1 MPAPY
6 RVVVT
11 GMGVVGPLGT
21 DVAAFTEGLKSCRS
35 AIRKLGPREDGS
47 PPPIPTLADI
57 PDFDPLQ
64 HFDRRRVEQM
74 DRFSHLAVV
83 AAREAIAQSGLDFSA
98 PNPDDK
104 DGFNPTVGTDTAAIV
119 GTGAG
124 GLVGLDDNYKKFYR
138 GEAKR
143 VHPLM
148 VPRTM
153 PSAAASQV
161 CMEQGIN
168 GPSYAVSSACATA
181 NHSVGAAFHMVR
193 YGHARRAVAGGS
205 EAVLAEGVERA
216 WTAMRIVATETCR
229 PFSKT
234 RNGMVVGEGAGIF
247 ILERREDAL
256 ERGAPILAEVLG
268 FGMSSDAGDLVAPDP
283 ESAARAM
290 AWALQDAGI
299 PATEVDHV
307 NAHGTGTWLNDVA
320 ETKAL
325 RRIFGTHADN
335 LTVSATKAM
344 HGHALGGAGALELV
358 ALLKGMELG
367 VAWPT
372 LNYEE
377 PDPECDL
384 DYVVEGTPRPQ
395 KIGVALTNSFAF
407 GGLNAVLLLGHP
419 DR

>member
-1 MPAPY
+1 MTAPY

-21 DVAAFTEGLKSCRS
+21 GVEAFTDGLVAGRS
-35 AIRKLGPREDGS
+35 AIRKMQPGEDGA

-57 PDFDPLQ
+57 RDFDPLQ

-74 DRFSHLAVV
+74 DRFAHLAVV

-98 PNPDDK
+98 PDPEDTT
-104 DGFNPTVGTDTAAIV
+104 GLSPTIGTGTAALI
-119 GTGAG
+119 GNG
-124 GLVGLDDNYKKFYR
+124 GGGYVGLDENYRKFYR
-138 GEAKR
+138 GETKR

-148 VPRTM
+148 IPRSM
-153 PSAAASQV
+153 PSAAASQI
-161 CMEQGIN
+161 CMEQKIK
-168 GPSYAVSSACATA
+168 GPSYAISSACSTA
-181 NHSVGAAFHMVR
+181 NHAIGAAFHMVR
-193 YGHARRAVAGGS
+193 FGQVRRALTGGT
-205 EAVLAEGVERA
+205 EAILAEGIERA

-247 ILERREDAL
+247 MLERLEDAKA
-256 ERGAPILAEVLG
+256 RGAPILGEILG

-290 AWALQDAGI
+290 AWALADAGLK
-299 PATEVDHV
+299 PDDVDHI

-325 RRIFGTHADN
+325 RRVFGAHADK

-358 ALLKGMELG
+358 ALLQGMARQT
-367 VAWPT
+367 AWPT

-377 PDPECDL
+377 ADPECDL

-395 KIGVALTNSFAF
+395 EIRVAMTNSFAF
-407 GGLNAVLLLGHP
+407 GGLNAVLAIGHP